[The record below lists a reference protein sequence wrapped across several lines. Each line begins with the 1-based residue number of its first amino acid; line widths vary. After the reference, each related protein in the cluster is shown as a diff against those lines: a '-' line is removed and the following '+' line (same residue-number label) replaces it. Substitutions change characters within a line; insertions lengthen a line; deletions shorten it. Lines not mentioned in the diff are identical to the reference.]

1 MGLATHVL
9 MRPPIPPSFISHD
22 EMLDYVA
29 NEFDRALY
37 RTLVVGGEPSVLR
50 KLTPRLRRHLLKVDG
65 HWPWKKQAGAFPDTI
80 EVLFVLTDMVS
91 HSLSGLAIEE
101 ARKRGIPVIMGGRK
115 HALNVEKLASAGF
128 PEVPLLAPKPAV
140 SPKRQKTSASVSDA
154 SVSDAPM
161 PVFPV
166 PVAPTPVEVLS
177 PPVLAA
183 AVEPTVPETPSEET
197 PVPNPRTLL
206 KTPSLAAPTA
216 VVAIALP
223 TMLKTGTGRAV
234 LLALAADP
242 GVSNVKMMEMFGLG
256 SNQGTV
262 ATTGVEARRV
272 LGIVSPRT
280 PAPVVTVD
288 AVTYNKVCAYLGVKP
303 VALPP
308 NGEWPRTQKKMS
320 RAALGER
327 EDCKVGKLR
336 LSPTVEVDAH
346 RKPPSFST
354 VATVPASEVPAPVRA
369 AYERE
374 EQHRREEATT
384 TVEALRLLLEAMR
397 AENVSHVS
405 IRDDGTVS
413 MERRVVVSSSLA
425 L

>member
-1 MGLATHVL
+1 
-9 MRPPIPPSFISHD
+9 
-22 EMLDYVA
+22 MLDYVA

-115 HALNVEKLASAGF
+115 HALNVERLASAGF
-128 PEVPLLAPKPAV
+128 PEVPMLAPKPAV
-140 SPKRQKTSASVSDA
+140 SPKRQKTEASVSDASVSDA

-183 AVEPTVPETPSEET
+183 AVEPTVPEITPEET

-206 KTPSLAAPTA
+206 KTRSLAAPTS

-242 GVSNVKMMEMFGLG
+242 GVSNVKMMETFGLG
-256 SNQGTV
+256 SSQGTV

-288 AVTYNKVCAYLGVKP
+288 AVTYNKVCAYLGVTP

-308 NGEWPRTQKKMS
+308 NGEWPRTQKKMG

-327 EDCKVGKLR
+327 EDRKVGKLR
-336 LSPTVEVDAH
+336 LSPTVEVEVH

-413 MERRVVVSSSLA
+413 MERRVVVSSSITL
-425 L
+425 

>member
-1 MGLATHVL
+1 
-9 MRPPIPPSFISHD
+9 
-22 EMLDYVA
+22 MLDYVA

-50 KLTPRLRRHLLKVDG
+50 KLTPRLRRHLLRVDA

-128 PEVPLLAPKPAV
+128 PEVPMLAPKPAV

-154 SVSDAPM
+154 SVSDAPV

-197 PVPNPRTLL
+197 TVPNPRTLL

-320 RAALGER
+320 RAAFGER
-327 EDCKVGKLR
+327 EDRKVGKLR
-336 LSPTVEVDAH
+336 LNPTVEVEVH